1 VNTRI
6 HSKLTTAIAAAAM
19 IAAAVVPWASADSAK
34 GTRVQIP
41 PSLANFREPGSTG
54 WLPQVKHVVI
64 PPRLAHFREPGSTG
78 WVPQGVSSQP
88 SAGDLARGDALNK
101 RYHLGI
107 YSPAVQARPK
117 PVDPLAV
124 SYLMGM
130 GLSPSQVSSWTVGAC
145 SHEAKT
151 ASCYAMFQSTTAPK
165 IDPLAVGYLMGKG
178 LSPSQVQSWT
188 VGACSHRVK
197 DASCYA
203 MLPSQAA
210 SAQVVPSDGFQWA
223 DAGIG
228 AGFTLGIVL
237 ILAGSGLLISRQN
250 RRQQS
255 VHA

>member
-1 VNTRI
+1 MSTWI
-6 HSKLTTAIAAAAM
+6 HTKVIAALAAAAM
-19 IAAAVVPWASADSAK
+19 VTAVVAPCASADSAK
-34 GTRVQIP
+34 GTRIQIP
-41 PSLANFREPGSTG
+41 PT
-54 WLPQVKHVVI
+54 
-64 PPRLAHFREPGSTG
+64 LAHLQEPGSTG
-78 WVPQGVSSQP
+78 WVPQGASPQP
-88 SAGDLARGDALNK
+88 SAVKAK
-101 RYHLGI
+101 
-107 YSPAVQARPK
+107 PK
-117 PVDPLAV
+117 SVDPLAV

-145 SHEAKT
+145 SHKAKA

-178 LSPSQVQSWT
+178 LTPSQVQSWT

-203 MLPSQAA
+203 MFPSEAA
-210 SAQVVPSDGFQWA
+210 STQAVPSDGFQWA
-223 DAGIG
+223 DAGVG

-237 ILAGSGLLISRQN
+237 ILAGSGLFISRQN